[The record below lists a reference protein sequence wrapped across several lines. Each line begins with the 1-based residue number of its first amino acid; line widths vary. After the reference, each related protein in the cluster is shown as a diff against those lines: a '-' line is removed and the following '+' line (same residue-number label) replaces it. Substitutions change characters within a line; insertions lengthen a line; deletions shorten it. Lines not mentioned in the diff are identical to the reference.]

1 MPNFRMTLSYDGTRY
16 NGWQRQGNT
25 PDTIQGRLEAVL
37 SDLLAQLVEVAGS
50 GRTDAGVHARMQTA
64 SFRAKTDLPAS
75 ELLRQLR
82 ARLPGDIGV
91 LTLEETA
98 PRFHARLSC
107 RGKTYVY
114 RIWNSETPNV
124 FERRY
129 VYALPQLL
137 DTAAMQ
143 RAAALLCGTHDYTS
157 FCANRRMKKS
167 AVRTVT
173 AITVERL
180 GDEVRLTFSG
190 DGFLYHMVRILT
202 GTLLEVGLGQRDA
215 GTMADILA
223 ARDRSAAGPTA
234 PARGLILWETRYAHT
249 PRSRRGETRMKEEC
263 LICGA
268 PLEYLETDVQMQC
281 EICRKKELAKTRCVN
296 GHYVCSDCHMQGLD
310 SIVELCLRET
320 ACDPVAI
327 VERMMALPSCHMHG
341 PEHHVMVGAALLTA
355 YHNAGGDIALSDA
368 LMEMLRR
375 GKSVPGGACGFWGA
389 CGAGISTGMFVSII
403 SRSTPLTDEPF
414 ALSHKMTAAALGQI
428 GEIGGPRCCKRDSF
442 LSILTAI
449 DFVKEHFGIALQK
462 PEVVCRYAAQNNQCI
477 GKRCPFSAA
486 NH

>member
-1 MPNFRMTLSYDGTRY
+1 
-16 NGWQRQGNT
+16 
-25 PDTIQGRLEAVL
+25 
-37 SDLLAQLVEVAGS
+37 
-50 GRTDAGVHARMQTA
+50 
-64 SFRAKTDLPAS
+64 
-75 ELLRQLR
+75 
-82 ARLPGDIGV
+82 
-91 LTLEETA
+91 
-98 PRFHARLSC
+98 
-107 RGKTYVY
+107 
-114 RIWNSETPNV
+114 
-124 FERRY
+124 
-129 VYALPQLL
+129 
-137 DTAAMQ
+137 
-143 RAAALLCGTHDYTS
+143 
-157 FCANRRMKKS
+157 
-167 AVRTVT
+167 
-173 AITVERL
+173 
-180 GDEVRLTFSG
+180 
-190 DGFLYHMVRILT
+190 
-202 GTLLEVGLGQRDA
+202 
-215 GTMADILA
+215 
-223 ARDRSAAGPTA
+223 
-234 PARGLILWETRYAHT
+234 
-249 PRSRRGETRMKEEC
+249 MKEEC

-296 GHYVCSDCHMQGLD
+296 GHYVCSD
-310 SIVELCLRET
+310 
-320 ACDPVAI
+320 
-327 VERMMALPSCHMHG
+327 CHMHG

-449 DFVKEHFGIALQK
+449 DFVKEHFGVAMQK

>member
-1 MPNFRMTLSYDGTRY
+1 MRAC
-16 NGWQRQGNT
+16 T
-25 PDTIQGRLEAVL
+25 PGCR
-37 SDLLAQLVEVAGS
+37 
-50 GRTDAGVHARMQTA
+50 RRRFARKPTCTA
-64 SFRAKTDLPAS
+64 P

-114 RIWNSETPNV
+114 RVWNSETPNV

-129 VYALPQLL
+129 VCALPQPL

-143 RAAALLCGTHDYTS
+143 RAAALLCGRHDYTS
-157 FCANRRMKKS
+157 FCANRRIEKNPPCARSMPS
-167 AVRTVT
+167 PLSGWG
-173 AITVERL
+173 E
-180 GDEVRLTFSG
+180 EVRLTFSG

-215 GTMADILA
+215 DTMPAILA
-223 ARDRSAAGPTA
+223 ARDRSAAGA
-234 PARGLILWETRYAHT
+234 DSARPRADPVGDALCAHT

-281 EICRKKELAKTRCVN
+281 EICRKKELAKTRCIN

-320 ACDPVAI
+320 ACDPIAI

-442 LSILTAI
+442 SVHSHGDRFCEGALRHRAAKAGGRVPLRRAEQSVHRKALS
-449 DFVKEHFGIALQK
+449 LQRGK
-462 PEVVCRYAAQNNQCI
+462 PLSACRRTEWELAE
-477 GKRCPFSAA
+477 KLS
-486 NH
+486 